1 MNNVKW
7 VNVSINMNGNMVERK
22 EIDENMEK
30 NEIINRIKGVNKKY

>member
-22 EIDENMEK
+22 ETDENMEK